1 MRYYISDLH
10 FWHRRLNQNM
20 DQRGFETV
28 EEMNEYMISQW
39 NSRVRKNDEVAK
51 EAVQAIVEITDRMV
65 AEMKQKKVK
74 GESDNEGK

>member
-39 NSRVRKNDEVAK
+39 RNHYYL
-51 EAVQAIVEITDRMV
+51 
-65 AEMKQKKVK
+65 
-74 GESDNEGK
+74 

>member
-39 NSRVRKNDEVAK
+39 NSRVRKNDEVVILGDLCISRRG
-51 EAVQAIVEITDRMV
+51 EAVHEILDGLMSRFST
-65 AEMKQKKVK
+65 
-74 GESDNEGK
+74 N